1 MSMQEELRRCN
12 YLGDIESIYAVAKLT
27 IVDHETDIVSV
38 TSMCMLNTSIN
49 AKPRM
54 CMLFFKEL
62 GLITLQDD
70 LVIANSIGISL
81 MSRGFPEF
89 VRKTSELTLNYLLDN
104 EYVALGAISIDAN
117 TSRCMIRKSAFPL
130 SVAVLRNYLIDT
142 GMIVDYSTSLYELQD
157 EYEEFFEENVR
168 LRKGVMTLEA
178 LKEKQRLQAEQG
190 RKAEEYVVSYER
202 RRLQG
207 HALIDRIKQ
216 ISDFDVAAG
225 FDVLSFESVNS
236 TANDRFIEVKSFH
249 DTPHF
254 YWSSNEYEKAKIKGL
269 QYYLYLIDMDR
280 YLDDEYIP
288 IIIKNPAST
297 LMKDENWIVETVSYE
312 ITKV

>member
-12 YLGDIESIYAVAKLT
+12 YLGDVESIYAVAKLA

-38 TSMCMLNTSIN
+38 TNMCMLNTNIN
-49 AKPRM
+49 AKPKM
-54 CMLFFKEL
+54 CILFFREL

-70 LVIANSIGISL
+70 LIISNSIGIGL
-81 MSRGFPEF
+81 MSGCVSDF

-104 EYVALGAISIDAN
+104 EYVALDAISID
-117 TSRCMIRKSAFPL
+117 TKSSRCMIRKSAFPL

-142 GMIVDYSTSLYELQD
+142 GMIVDYSSTLYELQD

-190 RKAEEYVVSYER
+190 RKAEEYVVSFEK
-202 RRLQG
+202 RRLCG
-207 HALIDRIKQ
+207 HILIDRIKQ
-216 ISDFDVAAG
+216 ISDFDVTAG
-225 FDVLSFESVNS
+225 YDVLSFESIGS
-236 TANDRFIEVKSFH
+236 TTNDRFIEVKSYH

-254 YWSSNEYEKAKIKGL
+254 FWSSNEYEKAKIKGH
-269 QYYLYLIDMDR
+269 QYYLYLIDMDQ
-280 YLDDEYIP
+280 YLNEEYVP
-288 IIIKNPAST
+288 IIIQNPVAT
-297 LMKDENWIVETVSYE
+297 LTKDENWIVETASYE